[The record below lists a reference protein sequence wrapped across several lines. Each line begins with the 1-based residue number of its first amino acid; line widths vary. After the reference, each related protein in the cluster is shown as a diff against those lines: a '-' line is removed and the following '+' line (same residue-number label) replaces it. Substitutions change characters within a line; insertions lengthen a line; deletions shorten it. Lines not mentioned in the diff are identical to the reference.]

1 MTLPPEPHATVTA
14 RLPDGR
20 HLIAHIDPTTPE
32 HHSPLQ
38 RALRA
43 ADIPPPPKAVEDRG
57 IAARTNP

>member
-1 MTLPPEPHATVTA
+1 MSRTTRVVARPYGPHAVTA

-20 HLIAHIDPTTPE
+20 LLIARIDPDTPE

-43 ADIPPPPKAVEDRG
+43 ADITVTNRG
-57 IAARTNP
+57 Q